1 MLVAGGRPCRSR
13 GLSLE
18 SSPGWGRACR
28 EGSRVERLGG
38 CREYTPVIVTVA
50 GRGQEPAAHTEE
62 DEEDEEEGGDGGGWE
77 GVWLLL
83 GDRKIER

>member
-28 EGSRVERLGG
+28 EGSKVERLGG
-38 CREYTPVIVTVA
+38 WREYTPVTLTVA
-50 GRGQEPAAHTEE
+50 ARGRVPAAHTEE
-62 DEEDEEEGGDGGGWE
+62 EEEDEEEGGEGGGRE

-83 GDRKIER
+83 GERKIER